1 MQKKNMNLETK
12 KNIICKSHYLA
23 AIFLIALV
31 TSAIYLTG
39 DENRDIL
46 EKQSSQQ
53 KQSNFSINGEIET
66 GIKEG
71 LNAISECNLFSGK
84 WVFDNK
90 SYPLYDENRCSFM
103 LDDYACRKYGRT
115 DSKYQQWRWQPNEC
129 NLPRFNGT
137 ALLEKI
143 REKRVVFV
151 GDSLNKNQW
160 TSMLCMIELSLDRS
174 SPKLVI
180 RKGNSFVFQA
190 NEYNATIEFYWS
202 PLLVESNCDDPENH
216 HGVSN
221 RIIRISAIEK
231 HARHWNDADILIFD
245 SFMWWLDPTMTILW
259 GSFGSSD
266 AIYKKVEMKMR
277 RYEMA
282 LNTWSDWLEININRT
297 KTNLFFMSLSPY
309 HFHGERWDVK
319 ENCYNETEPIMKKDY
334 WGIATDREM
343 MEIAESNVQKL
354 EKRGLKIEYLNITHL
369 SDYRRDAHPSVYRK
383 FYHSPSEEQLAN
395 PKSYSDCVHWCLPGV
410 PDIWNEILFSYI
422 INSL

>member
-46 EKQSSQQ
+46 QKQSSQQ

-66 GIKEG
+66 RNKEG

-115 DSKYQQWRWQPNEC
+115 DLKYQQWRWQPNEC

-143 REKRVVFV
+143 RGKRVVFV

-160 TSMLCMIELSLDRS
+160 TSMLCMIESSLNRS
-174 SPKLVI
+174 SNKLVI
-180 RKGNSFVFQA
+180 RKGNSYVFEA
-190 NEYNATIEFYWS
+190 N
-202 PLLVESNCDDPENH
+202 
-216 HGVSN
+216 
-221 RIIRISAIEK
+221 
-231 HARHWNDADILIFD
+231 HARHWNEADILIFD
-245 SFMWWLDPTMTILW
+245 SFMWWLDATMTILW

-266 AIYKKVEMKMR
+266 AIYKRVEMKMR

-282 LNTWSDWLEININRT
+282 LNTWSDWLEININQT

-309 HFHGERWDVK
+309 HFHGERWEAE

-343 MEIAESNVQKL
+343 MDIAEWNVRKL

-383 FYHSPSEEQLAN
+383 FFHSLSEEQLAN

-422 INSL
+422 INSS